1 MSRPDPGWIVLT
13 RELAADLLELV
24 DAEVAAGREELSAS
38 WRGAVKILAFGG
50 AAVALLFWVVALLA
64 YALVALAS
72 RWLPGWGA
80 GLAVAGL
87 FVVVAAVL
95 GALGWRRAARLKNPI
110 DVVIRRLREHL
121 GWWRTEVT
129 LHPALGE
136 PEGEARRERRG
147 GGGKGEEEE

>member
-1 MSRPDPGWIVLT
+1 VSRTDPGWIVLT

-38 WRGAVKILAFGG
+38 WRGALKIVAFFA

-87 FVVVAAVL
+87 FVAVAAGL
-95 GALGWRRAARLKNPI
+95 GALGWRRATRLENPV
-110 DVVIRRLREHL
+110 DVVIRRLRDHL

-136 PEGEARRERRG
+136 PGGEARQRRED
-147 GGGKGEEEE
+147 GEEEER

>member
-1 MSRPDPGWIVLT
+1 MSRTDPGWIVLT

-38 WRGAVKILAFGG
+38 WRGAAAIVAFFA

-87 FVVVAAVL
+87 FVAVAALL
-95 GALGWRRAARLKNPI
+95 GALGWRRAARLENPI
-110 DVVIRRLREHL
+110 DVVVRRLRDHL
-121 GWWRTEVT
+121 RWWRTEVT
-129 LHPALGE
+129 LHPSLAAPGAE
-136 PEGEARRERRG
+136 PRQGAEAG
-147 GGGKGEEEE
+147 DGEEEGG